1 MVAVTKNNKT
11 NLTVDEEQHRKQTMR
26 NKQSCS
32 MRYRQDVKVSLAD
45 EPWDEDK
52 GES

>member
-1 MVAVTKNNKT
+1 MVAVHKNKP
-11 NLTVDEEQHRKQTMR
+11 VGKKSDDQQRKENMR

>member
-1 MVAVTKNNKT
+1 MVAVHKNKP
-11 NLTVDEEQHRKQTMR
+11 VGKKSDDQQRKENMR

-32 MRYRQDVKVSLAD
+32 MRYRRDVKVSLAD
-45 EPWDEDK
+45 EPWEEDK

>member
-1 MVAVTKNNKT
+1 MVAVTKNNKA

-32 MRYRQDVKVSLAD
+32 MRYRREVKVSLARD
-45 EPWDEDK
+45 PWEEK
-52 GES
+52 EEE

>member
-1 MVAVTKNNKT
+1 MVAVNKNKP
-11 NLTVDEEQHRKQTMR
+11 VGKKSDDQQRKENMR

-45 EPWDEDK
+45 DPWDEDK